1 MLRYAIRRAFWA
13 IPTLFAI
20 SVVVFLLASLVPE
33 PTEPQ
38 GDARTELLR
47 HDPRGFDAIAEARRE
62 RFLDVPRF
70 FNTAPRDMRSVVDDC
85 VMHLAQNDAEAP
97 IAAHTLA
104 IVGGAALP
112 YLLPTLDKLSP
123 AARGRVAM
131 ALRPVAERMGLGD
144 DPLLGK
150 QQSAALFWSR
160 LWEDRSVEFTHPS
173 ARRAAA
179 RVLAHGADVRDRD
192 LLALDTFVIE
202 DVMAAL
208 ADAQDAEGQVR
219 LMAVL
224 QHVTGKQS
232 SLPAPS
238 DSVAVASAI
247 ADWQRW
253 WFLHRSDYVVLDGV
267 ERVAAAVSE
276 TRYGK
281 WLLSAGRGQLGIS
294 SQDGQPIATKIGARA
309 GITLELTLASMLA
322 SYALAIPIAVISAWR
337 RGRALD
343 LGLAFALFVLYSLPT
358 YVFAEL
364 LLQAG
369 SSGVFWPIL
378 AMTLGSLASLSRYQ
392 RAAMLD
398 VLRQDYVRTARGK
411 GMTAAR
417 VLIVHALRN
426 AMMPTLSLAGLQLP
440 TLFGSA
446 IVVEEVFRLPG
457 LGYETMRA
465 VETDDGAWLIAV
477 VLLFAIATT
486 IGILATDVAY
496 GLLDPRLRERLV
508 KTEIA

>member
-1 MLRYAIRRAFWA
+1 MLRYAIRRALWA

-20 SVVVFLLASLVPE
+20 SIVVFLLASLVPE
-33 PTEPQ
+33 PPEPQ
-38 GDARTELLR
+38 GKARAELVL
-47 HDPRGFDAIAEARRE
+47 HDPRGFDAIEEARRE

-70 FNTAPRDMRSVVDDC
+70 FNTTPRDVRTVVDEC
-85 VMHLAQNDAEAP
+85 VTHLVQDDEEAP
-97 IAAHTLA
+97 VAAHRLEE
-104 IVGGAALP
+104 VGGAAFP
-112 YLLPTLDKLSP
+112 YLLPMLDNFP
-123 AARGRVAM
+123 PDARGRIAM

-144 DPLLGK
+144 DPLLGT

-160 LWEDRSVEFTHPS
+160 LWEDRSVEFTHPNV
-173 ARRAAA
+173 RRAVS
-179 RVLAHGADVRDRD
+179 RLLMHGSDVRDRD
-192 LLALDTFVIE
+192 LMALDTFVVE
-202 DVMAAL
+202 DVMATL
-208 ADAQDAEGQVR
+208 VDAEDPEGQAR
-219 LMAVL
+219 LIAVL
-224 QHVTGKQS
+224 AHVTNRPLT
-232 SLPAPS
+232 LPKTIDAATMK
-238 DSVAVASAI
+238 DVVAE
-247 ADWQRW
+247 WQRW

-267 ERVAAAVSE
+267 ERVAAAISE

-281 WLLSAGRGQLGIS
+281 WLLSAARGQLGIS
-294 SQDGQPIATKIGARA
+294 SQDGQPIAAKIGARA
-309 GITLELTLASMLA
+309 GITLELTLASMLL
-322 SYALAIPIAVISAWR
+322 SYALAIPIGVISAWR
-337 RGRALD
+337 RGRSVD
-343 LGLAFALFVLYSLPT
+343 LGLALLMFVLYSLPT

-369 SSGVFWPIL
+369 SSGIVWPIL

-411 GMTAAR
+411 GMSAAR

-446 IVVEEVFRLPG
+446 IVVEEVFHLPG

-465 VETDDGAWLIAV
+465 VESDDGAWLIAV

-486 IGILATDVAY
+486 IGLLATDVAY
-496 GLLDPRLRERLV
+496 GVLDPRLRERLV
-508 KTEIA
+508 KTEIT